1 MGVVQLAL
9 PTEDKVSYSYR
20 ILVVDDNEA
29 CAKTMMWMMEGLG
42 HTAQIALDGYTAID
56 LAKTFLPNVVLLDI
70 GLPGMNGYEICQAM
84 KKQPALKDTIFIAQT
99 GWGQKEHRER
109 TKEVGFDYHL
119 VKPVD
124 IKALENILLLLG
136 EKNRLESCMR
146 NSAREFRGKSCTL
159 FFS

>member
-1 MGVVQLAL
+1 M
-9 PTEDKVSYSYR
+9 
-20 ILVVDDNEA
+20 DDG
-29 CAKTMMWMMEGLG
+29 GLG

-56 LAKTFLPNVVLLDI
+56 MAKTFLPNVVLLDI

-84 KKQPALKDTIFIAQT
+84 KKQPSLKHTIFIAQT

-124 IKALENILLLLG
+124 IKALENILIRLS
-136 EKNRLESCMR
+136 EKN
-146 NSAREFRGKSCTL
+146 SAKEPYAQLCEENAR
-159 FFS
+159 